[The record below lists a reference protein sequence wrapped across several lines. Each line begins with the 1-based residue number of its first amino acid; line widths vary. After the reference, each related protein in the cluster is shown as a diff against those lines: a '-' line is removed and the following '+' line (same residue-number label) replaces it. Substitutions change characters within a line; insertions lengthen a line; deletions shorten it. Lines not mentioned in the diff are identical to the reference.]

1 MPRRHAEV
9 AASLRLRSSTAT
21 LLAGRIVQLESEL
34 SVASRR
40 LKLVSRLQLLASAL
54 LLLAM
59 LWCALFVKSV
69 CADDLTSGNID
80 LVSACDADSIDPIHP
95 ILAIDPIVAIDPTE
109 WNGTNCTAVYGTFQL
124 DDVQALLDAR
134 LAHAARLEGLGS

>member
-1 MPRRHAEV
+1 M
-9 AASLRLRSSTAT
+9 
-21 LLAGRIVQLESEL
+21 LLAGRIVQLESQL

-40 LKLVSRLQLLASAL
+40 LKFVSRLLLLASAL

-59 LWCALFVKSV
+59 LWWALLAKSV
-69 CADDLTSGNID
+69 DDDTSPNVD
-80 LVSACDADSIDPIHP
+80 HVSACDADPIDLPMIDPIHP

>member
-1 MPRRHAEV
+1 M
-9 AASLRLRSSTAT
+9 
-21 LLAGRIVQLESEL
+21 QLETKL

-69 CADDLTSGNID
+69 CADDLTSGNVD
-80 LVSACDADSIDPIHP
+80 LVSGACDADPIDPIIEP
-95 ILAIDPIVAIDPTE
+95 IE

-134 LAHAARLEGLGS
+134 LAHAFRLEGLDS

>member
-1 MPRRHAEV
+1 M
-9 AASLRLRSSTAT
+9 
-21 LLAGRIVQLESEL
+21 LLAGRIVQLESQL

-40 LKLVSRLQLLASAL
+40 LKFVSRLLLLASAL

-59 LWCALFVKSV
+59 LWWALFAKSV
-69 CADDLTSGNID
+69 DDDTSPNVD

-134 LAHAARLEGLGS
+134 LAHAVRLEGLGS

>member
-1 MPRRHAEV
+1 M
-9 AASLRLRSSTAT
+9 
-21 LLAGRIVQLESEL
+21 QLESEL

-59 LWCALFVKSV
+59 LWWCALFVKSV
-69 CADDLTSGNID
+69 CADDLTSGNVD
-80 LVSACDADSIDPIHP
+80 LVSACDADPIDPIIEP
-95 ILAIDPIVAIDPTE
+95 IE

-134 LAHAARLEGLGS
+134 LAHAFRLEGLDS

>member
-1 MPRRHAEV
+1 M
-9 AASLRLRSSTAT
+9 
-21 LLAGRIVQLESEL
+21 QLESEL

-69 CADDLTSGNID
+69 CADDLTSGNVD
-80 LVSACDADSIDPIHP
+80 LVSACDADPIDPIIEP
-95 ILAIDPIVAIDPTE
+95 IE

-134 LAHAARLEGLGS
+134 LAHALRLEGLDS

>member
-40 LKLVSRLQLLASAL
+40 LKLVSRLQLLARAL

-59 LWCALFVKSV
+59 LWWCALFVKSV
-69 CADDLTSGNID
+69 CADDLTSGNVD
-80 LVSACDADSIDPIHP
+80 LVSACDADPIDPIIEP
-95 ILAIDPIVAIDPTE
+95 IE

-134 LAHAARLEGLGS
+134 LAHAFRLEGLDS

>member
-1 MPRRHAEV
+1 M
-9 AASLRLRSSTAT
+9 
-21 LLAGRIVQLESEL
+21 LLAGRIVQLESQL

-40 LKLVSRLQLLASAL
+40 LKFVSRLLLLASAL

-59 LWCALFVKSV
+59 LWWALLAKSV
-69 CADDLTSGNID
+69 DDDTSPNVD
-80 LVSACDADSIDPIHP
+80 LVSACDADPIDPIHP

>member
-9 AASLRLRSSTAT
+9 ATSLRLRSSTAT

-69 CADDLTSGNID
+69 CDDDLTSGNID
-80 LVSACDADSIDPIHP
+80 LVSACDAEHP
-95 ILAIDPIVAIDPTE
+95 IGPIIEPIE

-134 LAHAARLEGLGS
+134 LAHAFRLEGLDS

>member
-69 CADDLTSGNID
+69 CADDLTSGNVD
-80 LVSACDADSIDPIHP
+80 LVSACDADPIDPIIEP
-95 ILAIDPIVAIDPTE
+95 IE

-134 LAHAARLEGLGS
+134 LAHAFRLEGLDS

>member
-1 MPRRHAEV
+1 M
-9 AASLRLRSSTAT
+9 
-21 LLAGRIVQLESEL
+21 LLAGRIVQLESQL

-40 LKLVSRLQLLASAL
+40 LKFVSRLLLLASAL

-59 LWCALFVKSV
+59 LWWALFAKSV
-69 CADDLTSGNID
+69 DDDTSPNVD

>member
-40 LKLVSRLQLLASAL
+40 LKLVSRLQLLARAL

-59 LWCALFVKSV
+59 LWWCALFVKSV
-69 CADDLTSGNID
+69 CDDDLTSGNID
-80 LVSACDADSIDPIHP
+80 LVSACDAEHP
-95 ILAIDPIVAIDPTE
+95 IGPIIEPIE

-134 LAHAARLEGLGS
+134 LAHAFRLEGLDS

>member
-1 MPRRHAEV
+1 M
-9 AASLRLRSSTAT
+9 
-21 LLAGRIVQLESEL
+21 LLAGRIVQLESQL

-40 LKLVSRLQLLASAL
+40 LKFVSRLLLLACAL

-59 LWCALFVKSV
+59 LWWALFAKSV
-69 CADDLTSGNID
+69 DDDTSPNVD

-109 WNGTNCTAVYGTFQL
+109 WNGTNFTAVYGTFQL